1 MCSSEAKVILA
12 VVSIS
17 SGAAVTRWRRLSDA
31 LAAIRGKKVCKTDSD
46 SLHGVKRIR
55 RFIFFLLSSFN
66 AIIQKKSYFVIDKCM
81 ERKEK
86 DKSDA

>member
-1 MCSSEAKVILA
+1 MQRDIRMCSSEAKVILA

-31 LAAIRGKKVCKTDSD
+31 LAAIRGKKVCKTY
-46 SLHGVKRIR
+46 
-55 RFIFFLLSSFN
+55 
-66 AIIQKKSYFVIDKCM
+66 SYFVIDECM